1 MTVALQTARVV
12 VADDHP
18 AMRAGVCAVLQRA
31 GGISVVGEAAT
42 GQETLD
48 IVKQTL
54 PEVLFLDIGLPD
66 IDGIALLDDIRRI
79 AADTKVVMLSC
90 QTDETSV
97 RMALD
102 AGACGYL
109 TKLAGPREIVDAVR
123 SVLHGEIAVS
133 PDVVAHL
140 VSAIREQRR
149 PGEPTLTPREREV
162 WSAIAQGLSNRE
174 IARDLYL
181 SEHTVKFHVHN
192 VLHKLGVKTRAE
204 AICAAYRRGS
214 ART

>member
-123 SVLHGEIAVS
+123 SVLRGEVAVS